1 MTAASAETV
10 AGRLAELTEGSD
22 EAAQRLRR
30 LAAGAYQPYGKG
42 ASLKIP
48 EGGRIR
54 AGRAGGLP
62 FDSLTTD
69 LMLGC
74 LPAAQVC
81 YGSCFAAKGAF
92 ESGYDFGT
100 RVPNVLDE
108 EVFRADLAAIPA
120 GQGYLRN
127 GWNSDASWDWPKAVR
142 LTELI
147 RESGHHT
154 VFITK
159 MFKALSDDDAAS
171 LAGLGAELRI
181 SVSAF
186 DSRPQLRMRMTA
198 AEQYRGLGG
207 VAVPTIMTAAFR
219 DAALARRQD
228 RIVEYFRER
237 DFPMGENSLRFVPGS
252 PVLDAID
259 LDACRPTA
267 DTRDL
272 WSGRMYADLRVP
284 TLTCVPA
291 QYRGL
296 RSPYLSKND
305 PEFLASLWNESVP
318 LHADVLAAAERPKPR
333 QCGVALDWD
342 RTITPG
348 PVDGER
354 SVAASDA
361 AAPASDAAVPAGGAP

>member
-1 MTAASAETV
+1 MTTTDAEV
-10 AGRLAELTEGSD
+10 VGELTGLTGGSD

-30 LAAGAYQPYGKG
+30 LAARAYQPYGKG
-42 ASLKIP
+42 AKLKIP
-48 EGGRIR
+48 EGGSIR

-92 ESGYDFGT
+92 ESGYDFGS

-108 EVFRADLAAIPA
+108 ELFRIDLAAIPA
-120 GQGYLRN
+120 AQGYLRN

-147 RESGHHT
+147 GESGRHT

-159 MFKALSDDDAAS
+159 VFRALPGDLAAR
-171 LAGLGAELRI
+171 LAELGAELRV

-186 DSRPQLRMRMTA
+186 DSKPQLAMRA
-198 AEQYRGLGG
+198 KAVEQYRGVGG
-207 VAVPTIMTAAFR
+207 VAVPMIMTAAFR
-219 DAALARRQD
+219 DEVLVRRQD
-228 RIVEYFRER
+228 RIVAYFRDR

-252 PVLDAID
+252 PVLDSID
-259 LDACRPTA
+259 HSACRPTA

-272 WSGRMYADLRVP
+272 WSGRLFPDLQVP

-291 QYRGL
+291 GYEGL
-296 RSPYLSKND
+296 QSPYLSKND
-305 PEFLASLWNESVP
+305 PEFLMSLWHESVP
-318 LHADVLAAAERPKPR
+318 LHADVLSAAERPKPR
-333 QCGVALDWD
+333 QCGVALDWE
-342 RTITPG
+342 RTTASG
-348 PVDGER
+348 PAGER
-354 SVAASDA
+354 RIEAV
-361 AAPASDAAVPAGGAP
+361 DAAVPAGGEL

>member
-1 MTAASAETV
+1 MTAARAATV
-10 AGRLAELTEGSD
+10 ARELAELADGSD
-22 EAAQRLRR
+22 EAAKRLRR

-42 ASLKIP
+42 ASLKVP
-48 EGGRIR
+48 EGSLIR

-74 LPAAQVC
+74 LPATQVC

-108 EVFRADLAAIPA
+108 EVLRTDLAAIPA
-120 GQGYLRN
+120 TQGYLRN

-159 MFKALSDDDAAS
+159 VFRALPDEVAVR
-171 LAGLGAELRI
+171 LAELRAELRV

-186 DSRPQLRMRMTA
+186 DSKPQLQMRMTA
-198 AEQYRGLGG
+198 VEQYRDAGG

-219 DAALARRQD
+219 DKSLVRRQD
-228 RIVEYFRER
+228 RIVAYFGRR
-237 DFPMGENSLRFVPGS
+237 DFPTGENSLRFVPGS

-259 LDACRPTA
+259 HRACRPTA
-267 DTRDL
+267 DTKDL
-272 WSGRMYADLRVP
+272 WSGRLYDLRVP
-284 TLTCVPA
+284 TLTCVPPG
-291 QYRGL
+291 YEGL
-296 RSPYLSKND
+296 QSPYLSRND
-305 PEFLASLWNESVP
+305 SEFLASLWHESVP
-318 LHADVLAAAERPKPR
+318 LHAEVLSAAERPKPR
-333 QCGVALDWD
+333 QCGVALDWA
-342 RTITPG
+342 RTIAPG
-348 PVDGER
+348 STDGDRGIEV
-354 SVAASDA
+354 SG
-361 AAPASDAAVPAGGAP
+361 AAVSAGGAP